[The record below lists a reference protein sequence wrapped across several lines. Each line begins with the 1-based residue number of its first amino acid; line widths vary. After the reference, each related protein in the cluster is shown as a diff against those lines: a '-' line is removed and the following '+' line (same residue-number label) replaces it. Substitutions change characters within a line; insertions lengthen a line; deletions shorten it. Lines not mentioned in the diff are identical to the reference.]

1 MEEAQTKKS
10 SQKEAEKLQKL
21 LSIMKSQGWLPQ
33 EGRVRRLLC
42 TDPSCQICNAMA
54 LEIQQWL
61 VGENN
66 QISPTLSK
74 PSQSSSY
81 PGMLSTSNVPFE
93 QNQKL
98 GFQNSRE
105 LLLTPGPT
113 LSELTDQKSLTQS
126 ASQSTGGVSIQEYR
140 SDHLQSIQVPHVFQ
154 DARALSP
161 SSLEESRIPVNWKEK
176 TKNKP
181 TLALTNSAR
190 RRYQEESE
198 KPREL
203 ISVMKSQHWLPQQES
218 VRQLLCA
225 DSSCQTCNAVALEIQ
240 QLLEDENNR
249 ISPAL
254 SGPSQ
259 GSCLEMFSMSTVS
272 FEENLKLHS
281 QHPTD
286 LSLPSVP
293 PTLTQLTEHLMQST
307 NTISIQE
314 YWTDH
319 VQQGQGFQLQDMP
332 MGPETMTSLRFEEA
346 VVPVNQQEMMQSNLN
361 SVRGNRDQQS
371 VNSQQI
377 SFMYVHPE
385 TTNLTHP
392 VAFHMVPH
400 VYFPFLSPEVLRL
413 LEVHVKKWMH
423 FQRWGLPRRV
433 EDSLRQLMPNTRM
446 YHQTENNEPVSFILN
461 NNSQVCVHGF
471 GTTAHQS
478 WCSYMA
484 GQPTQSFWVSEWS
497 DMDPEQRH
505 HCQQRSNAMGLF
517 FPSPSPKFLSGLYP
531 LPEKQAND
539 SGNNLHQKYRQ
550 LFCGLPS
557 LHSES
562 LAAIFLS
569 SEGLSKNK
577 NMSKPTLEE
586 SLLFKGLSFHPLLP
600 KMPPEI
606 HLPSSPLSPNCVS
619 PAEHQQAHVSVPF
632 LTPAECKNLEWH
644 LLQRQLQLQ
653 WGLLAVIQRSLH
665 AHSPR
670 QFEPCD
676 KAQAPETVTMSW
688 PGKPVSVFARK
699 LYFFPEQARRLL
711 EFHFQK
717 QLIHL
722 RWGLPEKIQ
731 QSFRLLL
738 SSDDQQTL
746 SCSSTTLPSVSIPQP
761 MAAKGKGDGD
771 PFSPILAQ
779 MSIPMPH
786 LFTQAKAKLQSHID
800 SKCGQIHQGKVPCH
814 VYSSWEG
821 TVPGGPAVVP
831 FPCIPRGQPLQ
842 LQATRDP
849 DLHDKVMHW
858 MPTALDR
865 QKRASPDTVTEHP
878 KLHRALSQ
886 GAIEKLEM
894 TLKHKYLTF
903 LSGLP
908 ALYSAALSGAMAPA
922 ITSHSAATGI
932 VPGPPE
938 TPKEPLTQIISRE
951 DPSRGLGPC
960 FQNDNETWADN
971 ADFQPEVQVEGTTE
985 SVPLESQT
993 HPAIPY
999 SFKTH
1004 LLSKLNF
1011 HLRKKVLEIKVGLP
1025 IRARKSRE
1033 LTIAGPE
1040 NKSSQASLSSINNQG
1055 STVLQKLPISPDSSP
1070 APDAEWVHIKEHLAS
1085 QLKAVQHNRKP
1096 PSSKAVPPASTH
1108 WPSKFSQLS
1117 GDVTEAQVLCVQ
1129 VEAKV
1134 NNPSLEEPRSPEPQ
1148 SPGKDSGQI
1157 PTLAEKKEDV
1167 GKPQAPGD
1175 LGEGDAG
1182 LGLSLTS
1189 AERHPDEDQKPEE
1202 MLLKRKPQESCR
1214 QTYSCHLVDPQQHS
1228 FQYHPQLK
1236 LPEPHTEVPGGKES
1250 EHDMQDH
1257 QRKLNVLLKPAKIPA
1272 NFHPAVVQA
1281 SQGQP
1286 FLGQPTQHKP
1296 SKGQTSQGQVFQGQV
1311 MPACSYKR
1319 PSLPESGLLNKM
1331 KSFLHFLG
1339 SLNNQHK
1346 NAMTK
1351 DKEHMDSMFS
1361 IPGKVAK
1368 TKKENVEKNLAPAKS
1383 PMEKTKTDTP
1393 LKHPKNQSL
1402 LKERPV
1408 GLTSLDVF
1416 HSPHNKHQLHSQLHG
1431 SASIPGHPHQCPL
1444 VSCSSQS
1451 ENPP

>member
-1 MEEAQTKKS
+1 MLTPTFALWNIGYSLCTYGSIFIIILLIWQVKRSYYRLRSEPKRNCFQCHRKVRQRARDAASKAKS
-10 SQKEAEKLQKL
+10 CSQEEAEKLWDL
-21 LSIMKSQGWLPQ
+21 LS
-33 EGRVRRLLC
+33 
-42 TDPSCQICNAMA
+42 A
-54 LEIQQWL
+54 
-61 VGENN
+61 
-66 QISPTLSK
+66 
-74 PSQSSSY
+74 
-81 PGMLSTSNVPFE
+81 
-93 QNQKL
+93 
-98 GFQNSRE
+98 
-105 LLLTPGPT
+105 
-113 LSELTDQKSLTQS
+113 
-126 ASQSTGGVSIQEYR
+126 
-140 SDHLQSIQVPHVFQ
+140 
-154 DARALSP
+154 
-161 SSLEESRIPVNWKEK
+161 
-176 TKNKP
+176 
-181 TLALTNSAR
+181 
-190 RRYQEESE
+190 
-198 KPREL
+198 
-203 ISVMKSQHWLPQQES
+203 MKSQHWLPQQES

-225 DSSCQTCNAVALEIQ
+225 DPSCQTCNAVSLEIQ
-240 QLLEDENNR
+240 QLLEDKKNQT
-249 ISPAL
+249 SPTL

-259 GSCLEMFSMSTVS
+259 GSSCLQMMSVSTVS
-272 FEENLKLHS
+272 SEQNLEPHPQHS
-281 QHPTD
+281 RD
-286 LSLPSVP
+286 RSLISAT
-293 PTLTQLTEHLMQST
+293 PTLPQQMEQNLTQTLAQTTSA
-307 NTISIQE
+307 ISIHEYFADHLLLEQE
-314 YWTDH
+314 
-319 VQQGQGFQLQDMP
+319 FQLARMP
-332 MGPETMTSLRFEEA
+332 MVQESRASSKLEEPM
-346 VVPVNQQEMMQSNLN
+346 VPVNEQEMMQNKPNLMQ
-361 SVRGNRDQQS
+361 GNQGHHHLKCQVS
-371 VNSQQI
+371 LPSLN
-377 SFMYVHPE
+377 PE
-385 TTNLTHP
+385 FLDNLTHP
-392 VAFHMVPH
+392 MTLNVDSVLPAHL
-400 VYFPFLSPEVLRL
+400 PFFSPKVLRL
-413 LEVHVKKWMH
+413 LEGHVKKRKH

-433 EDSLRQLMPNTRM
+433 EDSLRQLMPDPILFSKIGKNLQ
-446 YHQTENNEPVSFILN
+446 HFSILN
-461 NNSQVCVHGF
+461 STSKVTCDKIGIIAQQAWGSYR
-471 GTTAHQS
+471 TRESIQS
-478 WCSYMA
+478 I
-484 GQPTQSFWVSEWS
+484 WVSEWS
-497 DMDPEQRH
+497 LIKPEQRH
-505 HCQQRSNAMGLF
+505 HYQQVQNYEISALS
-517 FPSPSPKFLSGLYP
+517 SPPVEVLRGLYLP
-531 LPEKQAND
+531 LGGQAND

-562 LAAIFLS
+562 LAATFLS

-577 NMSKPTLEE
+577 SKPTLEE

-653 WGLLAVIQRSLH
+653 WGLPAVIQRSLH

-865 QKRASPDTVTEHP
+865 QKWASPDTVTEHP

-951 DPSRGLGPC
+951 DSSRGLGPC

-971 ADFQPEVQVEGTTE
+971 AEDFQPEVQVEGTTE

-1025 IRARKSRE
+1025 IRAEKSRE

-1040 NKSSQASLSSINNQG
+1040 NKSSQASFSSLNNQG
-1055 STVLQKLPISPDSSP
+1055 STVLQKLPIPPDSSP

-1108 WPSKFSQLS
+1108 WPSKLSQLS

-1134 NNPSLEEPRSPEPQ
+1134 NNPSLEEPQSPEPQ

-1202 MLLKRKPQESCR
+1202 MLLKRKPQGSWQR
-1214 QTYSCHLVDPQQHS
+1214 TYSCHLVDPQQHS

-1296 SKGQTSQGQVFQGQV
+1296 SKGQTSQGQIFQGQV
-1311 MPACSYKR
+1311 MPAHSHKR
-1319 PSLPESGLLNKM
+1319 PSLPESGLINKM
-1331 KSFLHFLG
+1331 KSFLHYI
-1339 SLNNQHK
+1339 S
-1346 NAMTK
+1346 AMTK
-1351 DKEHMDSMFS
+1351 GKEHMDPMFS
-1361 IPGKVAK
+1361 TPGIVAK
-1368 TKKENVEKNLAPAKS
+1368 TKKEKVEKSLAPAKS
-1383 PMEKTKTDTP
+1383 PMEETKTDTP
-1393 LKHPKNQSL
+1393 MRCPKNQSL
-1402 LKERPV
+1402 PTERPV

-1416 HSPHNKHQLHSQLHG
+1416 HSPHNKLWLHSQLHG
-1431 SASIPGHPHQCPL
+1431 SASIPHHPRHCPRHCPG
-1444 VSCSSQS
+1444 VAV
-1451 ENPP
+1451 PPN